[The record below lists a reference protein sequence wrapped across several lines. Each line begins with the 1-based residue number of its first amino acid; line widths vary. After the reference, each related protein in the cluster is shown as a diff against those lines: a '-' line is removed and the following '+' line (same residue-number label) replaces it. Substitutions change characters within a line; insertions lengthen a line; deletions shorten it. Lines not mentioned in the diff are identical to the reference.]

1 VTAPLAAPSAAPSR
15 PALTLVP
22 TPPAAEP
29 GPAPRSVARSGVE
42 DLAAAGGGHV
52 DYGDDGMATI
62 DFAGGGTPSI
72 PAFSTAPVTVS
83 REVSAAPAPAA
94 ESDNVVARVI
104 DAAPSP
110 AASVAHEA
118 PGPGGAAPAEAD
130 PDAIYEQV
138 LERLRRDLVA
148 ELEQNGHLLRETF

>member
-1 VTAPLAAPSAAPSR
+1 
-15 PALTLVP
+15 VP

-29 GPAPRSVARSGVE
+29 GPAPRSIARSGVD

-52 DYGDDGMATI
+52 DYGDNGMTTI
-62 DFAGGGTPSI
+62 DFTGGGTPSM

-83 REVSAAPAPAA
+83 REVRDAPAAAPAA
-94 ESDNVVARVI
+94 ESDNVVSRAVTI
-104 DAAPSP
+104 DEVSTSVPQEATSP
-110 AASVAHEA
+110 GA
-118 PGPGGAAPAEAD
+118 AAPAEAD

-138 LERLRRDLVA
+138 LGRLRRDLVE

>member
-1 VTAPLAAPSAAPSR
+1 M
-15 PALTLVP
+15 P

-29 GPAPRSVARSGVE
+29 GPAPRSVARSGVD

-62 DFAGGGTPSI
+62 DFTGGGTPSM

-83 REVSAAPAPAA
+83 REVSAPHRPRPRPPRATTSSRASIDEAPAPAT
-94 ESDNVVARVI
+94 
-104 DAAPSP
+104 
-110 AASVAHEA
+110 SVAHQA
-118 PGPGGAAPAEAD
+118 PGPDGAAPAEAD